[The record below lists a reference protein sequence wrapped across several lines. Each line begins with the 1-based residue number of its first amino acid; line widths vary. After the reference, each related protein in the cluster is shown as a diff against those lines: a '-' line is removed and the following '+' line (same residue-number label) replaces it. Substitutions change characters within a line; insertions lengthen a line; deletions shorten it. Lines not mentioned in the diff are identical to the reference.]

1 VNRNRAVSLLL
12 VALFLWVTGCTSYTQ
27 IQLDEVV
34 DHAEVRVTTIDGER
48 ETVHN
53 PRLEADSIKGHT
65 NESADWVAQ
74 AIPVQQV
81 VELEAVGTNTAST
94 VLLVIGFAAVIFFGI
109 AVAAC
114 NGSECG

>member
-1 VNRNRAVSLLL
+1 
-12 VALFLWVTGCTSYTQ
+12 
-27 IQLDEVV
+27 
-34 DHAEVRVTTIDGER
+34 
-48 ETVHN
+48 
-53 PRLEADSIKGHT
+53 
-65 NESADWVAQ
+65 
-74 AIPVQQV
+74 VQQV